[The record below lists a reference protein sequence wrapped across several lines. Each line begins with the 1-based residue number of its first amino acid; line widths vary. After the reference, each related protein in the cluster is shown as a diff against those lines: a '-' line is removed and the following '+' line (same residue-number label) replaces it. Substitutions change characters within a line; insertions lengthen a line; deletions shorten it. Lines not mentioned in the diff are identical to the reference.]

1 MQVECLSKSKRHAS
15 SPCSIDA
22 VDKIEPRDFFQ
33 QYVRANKPLLMTE
46 MMGSWPAIHK
56 WSFEFFRDLGARQ
69 TVLLEEGNVMQE
81 RTGFRKQSF
90 SDFISQLMTEE
101 SGTGRKAY
109 LSVFRIFDAFPELQ
123 NDVDFSILNQFKVKH
138 SASGWI
144 GPAGTVTG
152 YHIDW
157 GDNIL
162 AQISG
167 RKCVHLASPHESSYM
182 YPGQKFD
189 QGTTISEVDMDT
201 YDRNRFP
208 LFEKVQHSQVIL
220 HPGQMIFIPRG
231 WWHHVRSLD
240 RSISVS
246 NLTFDML
253 GLFRDALPHR
263 IKQILHDI
271 GLWKCDC
278 TCHVQRDGRRVRK

>member
-1 MQVECLSKSKRHAS
+1 MSQVVITESKNSES
-15 SPCSIDA
+15 SLPSIDT
-22 VDKIEPRDFFQ
+22 VEKIEPREFLQ
-33 QYVRANKPLLMTE
+33 KYIRGNKPLLMTG
-46 MMGSWPAIHK
+46 MMGSWPAMQK

-69 TVLLEEGNVMQE
+69 MVSLEEGNVMQE
-81 RTGFRKQSF
+81 QTGLRKQSF

-101 SGTGRKAY
+101 SDSGRKAY

-123 NDVDFSILNQFKVKH
+123 DDVDFSLLNQFKIK
-138 SASGWI
+138 SSSSGWI

-167 RKCVHLASPHESSYM
+167 RKCVHLASPNESPNM
-182 YPGQKFD
+182 YPGKKFD
-189 QGTTISEVDMDT
+189 QGTTISQVNMDA

-208 LFEKVQHSQVIL
+208 LFENVQHKKLIL

-246 NLTFDML
+246 NLTFDIA
-253 GLFRDALPHR
+253 GLFRDALPSR
-263 IKQILHDI
+263 IKQILHDV

-278 TCHVQRDGRRVRK
+278 TCHVLRDGRRVRK